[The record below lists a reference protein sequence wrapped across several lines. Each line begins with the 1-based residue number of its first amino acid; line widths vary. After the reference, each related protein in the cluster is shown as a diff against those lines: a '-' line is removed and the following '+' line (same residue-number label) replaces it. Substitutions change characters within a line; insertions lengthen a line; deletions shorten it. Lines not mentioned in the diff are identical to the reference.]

1 MARATLLLF
10 LAQPSLCLAAGSH
23 PPARAE
29 HKGAASTVV
38 SSLASV
44 AKSVVVPVG
53 AGLSAGWDKA
63 KHVAGVLHN
72 ITLGRPDA
80 STKGGHIEPGR
91 GHDDGAGSRP
101 PSRVVSRRPPDRP
114 LPSGKAASSPHAE
127 HAKTKDADARNRTA
141 PKEVVF
147 KVMVMPPPPPPS
159 LPPPHSAPSP
169 APAAPTTPRAMG
181 DNHAGNTTNA
191 SSSPNATSE
200 ATVRRRA

>member
-10 LAQPSLCLAAGSH
+10 LAQTSLCLAAGSH

-29 HKGAASTVV
+29 HKDAASTVV

-114 LPSGKAASSPHAE
+114 LSSGKAASSPHAE

-159 LPPPHSAPSP
+159 LPPSP

-181 DNHAGNTTNA
+181 DDRAGNTTNA